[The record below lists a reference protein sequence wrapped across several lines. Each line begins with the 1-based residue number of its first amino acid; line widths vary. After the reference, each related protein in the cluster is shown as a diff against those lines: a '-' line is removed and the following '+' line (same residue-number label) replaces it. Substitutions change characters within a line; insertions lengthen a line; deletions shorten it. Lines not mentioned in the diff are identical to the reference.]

1 MTQSLKRDFDE
12 LDASIITPEPSIE
25 AITTPAPSKFK
36 KTKVALLIAY
46 NGENF
51 LGMQINNNGPTIEH
65 ELHNAFFKS
74 GGVSAAN
81 ANVPSKVGFT
91 RAARTDKGVHA
102 AGNVVALNLMLL
114 PDIIKRIN
122 DNLPPQIRVFDY
134 VKVTS
139 GFNSKNM
146 CDSRIYEYS
155 LPTYVFDKIDASLY
169 PNSNF
174 AKQNPPSKVR
184 NDKEIAFPIT
194 PTLDEMKI
202 KRSFKISDA
211 KLSLID
217 KILEKYNGTHNFHNF
232 TIGKKFTEP
241 NALRFIKSFAKTSP
255 FIINST
261 EYISFKIHG
270 QSFMLH
276 QIRKMIGLLI
286 LMVRTETD
294 AVLVDELYK
303 NVKVNIPKAP
313 SLGLLLDHPLF
324 SAYNKKWEKQQKP
337 ITFDNVKSEVDEFK
351 KEFIYS
357 SQNEV
362 EDCDFVFEKWVRFVD
377 SHWFQFEW
385 YLRDG
390 KIDETLKPAN
400 YSVAVD
406 FDNIK
411 DGVQD
416 NVVENDDEGVEGE

>member
-202 KRSFKISDA
+202 KRSFK
-211 KLSLID
+211 KRLD
-217 KILEKYNGTHNFHNF
+217 K
-232 TIGKKFTEP
+232 
-241 NALRFIKSFAKTSP
+241 R
-255 FIINST
+255 
-261 EYISFKIHG
+261 
-270 QSFMLH
+270 
-276 QIRKMIGLLI
+276 LI
-286 LMVRTETD
+286 LFFYII
-294 AVLVDELYK
+294 L
-303 NVKVNIPKAP
+303 NKAE
-313 SLGLLLDHPLF
+313 
-324 SAYNKKWEKQQKP
+324 N
-337 ITFDNVKSEVDEFK
+337 
-351 KEFIYS
+351 FI
-357 SQNEV
+357 
-362 EDCDFVFEKWVRFVD
+362 
-377 SHWFQFEW
+377 
-385 YLRDG
+385 
-390 KIDETLKPAN
+390 
-400 YSVAVD
+400 
-406 FDNIK
+406 
-411 DGVQD
+411 
-416 NVVENDDEGVEGE
+416 